1 VRTAAAL
8 TLLALAACS
17 AATPPAVA
25 LREDDRAWRALVDA
39 GPVSV
44 MPLLRAFSGAPPRSA
59 HAFRSAVQAIVEK
72 HPVDAIALSAFV
84 RDLTYD
90 GPSRR
95 LAFETLR
102 GAHPSAAEKVL
113 PSLLDDPHG
122 PLRREAVAAA
132 LKTVP
137 NDPAALRALLAQ
149 ARDRD
154 QVDDLVKRLKGLG
167 IETHLPTL
175 YGFVTRWTLLASYDN
190 SDAKGFGIAYA
201 PEKSVDL
208 KNLGA
213 GRAGA
218 PVRAVDHA
226 VKDPLGKVDLNAVL
240 GKEKAVV
247 AYAFA
252 AVESPED
259 RDAEIRLGSNNAVKI
274 FVNGALLAFRDEYH
288 HGMRMD
294 QYVGRCRLRKGRN
307 ELLLKICQND
317 QKEDWAQTWSF
328 QARICDSLGGAVP
341 FRILEEAR

>member
-1 VRTAAAL
+1 VRTLAAPA
-8 TLLALAACS
+8 LLALAACS
-17 AATPPAVA
+17 SATPPAAA
-25 LREDDRAWRALVDA
+25 LREDDRAWQALVDA
-39 GPVSV
+39 GPASM

-59 HAFRSAVQAIVEK
+59 HAFRSAVQSIAER
-72 HPVDAIALSAFV
+72 HPVDALALSGFA

-102 GAHPSAAEKVL
+102 GAHPAAAERLL
-113 PSLLDDPHG
+113 PGLLDDPYG

-137 NDPAALRALLAQ
+137 NDPGPLRTLLAQ

-154 QVDDLVKRLKGLG
+154 QVDDLVKRLKTLG
-167 IETHLPTL
+167 IDTHLPTL
-175 YGFVTRWTLLASYDN
+175 YGFVTRWTLLTSFDN
-190 SDAKGFGIAYA
+190 TDAKGFEIAYA
-201 PEKSVDL
+201 PEKAVDL
-208 KNLGA
+208 KNPGTGKA
-213 GRAGA
+213 GT
-218 PVRAVDHA
+218 PVRSVDHA

-274 FVNGALLAFRDEYH
+274 FLNGALLAFRNEYH

-328 QARICDSLGGAVP
+328 QARICDALGGAVP
-341 FRILEEAR
+341 FRVLEEAR